1 MPGMHDRPLSTS
13 RDALDINL
21 NETSEGDDAQTHLAL
36 RLRGDLDQLLAEA
49 QPRLRRLARQHG
61 LALDMAD
68 DVVQETLMEAW
79 RSVRHLRDPK
89 RFDAWLNGICRNV
102 CRRQVRMEARMSARQ
117 TPFSALATPT
127 HVEEVTGETDALELP
142 DLQALDPLD
151 ALSRQDLIT
160 LLDRALSYLPPSTRE
175 ALELC
180 YLAEMPQ
187 REAAERLGL
196 TGNAL
201 DVRLHRAR
209 RQLRQVLTNDLW
221 TDARDFGLIL
231 DTDSEAGWRE
241 TRIWCNFC
249 GRHRMQGT
257 FTPQPDGRLR
267 FHLRCPECWLRY
279 RMSYMD
285 TSWDMAKSSIR
296 SFLPVYKRSMRECS
310 TFYEHVVANGY
321 STRCPHCWQ
330 PVQVRNI
337 HGENILAPT
346 FPNWRFFVYT
356 CPACCAEGMSSIAV
370 IAWAHPA
377 VQRFVAAH
385 PRYIM
390 ASETQTDYAGTPAY
404 RFHLTDIASAAQ
416 LTVFSHTET
425 HTILATFEE

>member
-1 MPGMHDRPLSTS
+1 MSHMHDRCLSAS
-13 RDALDINL
+13 RDAHALDAP
-21 NETSEGDDAQTHLAL
+21 SSVDGAQTYRSL
-36 RLRGDLDQLLAEA
+36 RLRGEFDQLLAEA
-49 QPRLRRLARQHG
+49 QPRLRRLARRHG
-61 LALDMAD
+61 LSLDMAD

-79 RSVRHLRDPK
+79 RSLSHLRDPN
-89 RFDAWLNGICRNV
+89 RFDAWLDGICRNV
-102 CRRQVRMEARMSARQ
+102 CRRQARAAARSRAHL
-117 TPFSALATPT
+117 TPFSTLAAPT
-127 HVEEVTGETDALELP
+127 HADEEEAADRLELP
-142 DLQALDPLD
+142 DPQALDPLD

-209 RQLRQVLTNDLW
+209 RQLRQVLTDDLW

-231 DTDSEAGWRE
+231 KADSEAGWRE

-267 FHLRCPECWLRY
+267 FHLRCPECWPRY
-279 RMSYMD
+279 RVHYMD
-285 TSWDMAKSSIR
+285 TSWDLPKSGIR
-296 SFLPVYKRSMRECS
+296 SFLPVYKHSMRKCS

-330 PVQVRNI
+330 PVRVRSV
-337 HGENILAPT
+337 HAEHMLTPA

-356 CPACCAEGMSSIAV
+356 CAACGAEGVSSIAV

-377 VQRFVAAH
+377 VQRFIAAH